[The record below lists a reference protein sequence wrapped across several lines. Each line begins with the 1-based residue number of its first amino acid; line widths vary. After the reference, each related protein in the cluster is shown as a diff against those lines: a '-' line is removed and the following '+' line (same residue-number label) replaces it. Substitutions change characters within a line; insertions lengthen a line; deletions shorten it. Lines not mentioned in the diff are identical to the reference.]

1 MMTPFYLLSS
11 IHNSRF
17 LPSPPQIQRVDIME
31 EIQSQSDNY
40 RSSSSSASSPASRVP
55 SSNFFYLRKP
65 GALRQPISFED
76 SPDWEETDVEVR
88 VEEGGG
94 DSINTAT
101 TPISPYLSK
110 HNSGSLPSPPLPEG
124 AVVSR
129 KIAGATMVWKDLTV
143 TIKGKR
149 KYSDRVIKSSN
160 GYALPGTMT
169 VIMGPGKSGKST
181 LLRALAGRLDDS
193 AKTYGEVFVNGAKSK
208 LQYGSYGFV
217 ERKNTLIGSLTVRE
231 FLYYSALLQ
240 LPGFFYQKKSVVE
253 DAILAMSLGDYANK
267 LIGGHCYMKGLP
279 SGERRRVSIARELV
293 MRPQVLFIDEP
304 LYRLDSVSALLMMV
318 TLKKLASTGCTLI
331 FTIYQSSTEVFGLYD
346 RICLLSNGNTLFFG
360 ETLACLQHFSNAGFP
375 CPIMQSPSDHF
386 LRAINTDF
394 DRIIAMCKTWQD
406 DNGDF
411 SSVNMDT
418 AIAIRTLEETYRSSA
433 DAAAVENMILR
444 LTETEGP
451 TLKSKGKANSAT
463 RIAVLTWR
471 SLLIMSRE
479 WKYYWL
485 RLILCMLLALCV
497 GTAFSGLGHSLSSVG
512 TRVAAI
518 FVFVSFASLLSIIGV
533 PAHLKE
539 VKVYG
544 CEDSNQHSGG
554 FVFLTGQVFASLP
567 FLFLISISSSLVF
580 YFLVGLRNDFSFM
593 MYFVLNFF
601 MCLLVNEGIVLV
613 VATILQDM
621 FWTISTLVFLHVVM
635 MLSAG
640 YFRIRSALPGPV
652 WMYPIS
658 YISFHTYSIQGL
670 LENEYDGTSF
680 AVGQVRTISGY
691 QALHNVYDVSPNQ
704 NSKWKN
710 LMILSLMA
718 IAYRVL
724 VFLLLHIRVKKNSF
738 LFRFVCCKIG
748 MNDRR

>member
-1 MMTPFYLLSS
+1 
-11 IHNSRF
+11 
-17 LPSPPQIQRVDIME
+17 ME
-31 EIQSQSDNY
+31 EIQAHSDNY
-40 RSSSSSASSPASRVP
+40 ESSSSAASSPPSRVP

-65 GALRQPISFED
+65 GGSRQPISFED
-76 SPDWEETDVEVR
+76 SPDWEENINNHNADVGVR
-88 VEEGGG
+88 VEERGGG

-101 TPISPYLSK
+101 TPVSPSLSK
-110 HNSGSLPSPPLPEG
+110 LNSVSLRSPPFPEG
-124 AVVSR
+124 AR
-129 KIAGATMVWKDLTV
+129 KIAGVSIVWKDLTV

-149 KYSDRVIKSSN
+149 KYSDQVVKSSN

-181 LLRALAGRLDDS
+181 LLRALSGRLDDS
-193 AKTYGEVFVNGAKSK
+193 AKTYGEVYVNGAKSG

-231 FLYYSALLQ
+231 FLYCSALLQ

-253 DAILAMSLGDYANK
+253 DAIHAMSLGEYANK
-267 LIGGHCYMKGLP
+267 LIGGHCCMKGLH
-279 SGERRRVSIARELV
+279 SGEKRRVSIARELV

-304 LYRLDSVSALLMMV
+304 LYHLDSVSALLMMV
-318 TLKKLASTGCTLI
+318 TLKRLASTGCTLI

-406 DNGDF
+406 ENGDL
-411 SSVNMDT
+411 SNINMDT
-418 AIAIRTLEETYRSSA
+418 AVAICTLEETYRSSS
-433 DAAAVENMILR
+433 DASAVEATMLK
-444 LTETEGP
+444 LTEREGP
-451 TLKSKGKANSAT
+451 SLKSKGKASSAT

-471 SLLIMSRE
+471 SLLVMSRE

-485 RLILCMLLALCV
+485 RLILCLLLASCV
-497 GTAFSGLGHSLSSVG
+497 GTSFSGLGHSLSFVG

-518 FVFVSFASLLSIIGV
+518 FVFVSFASLLSIVGV
-533 PAHLKE
+533 PAQLKE
-539 VKVYG
+539 VKVYA

-554 FVFLTGQVFASLP
+554 IVFLTGQILASFP

-580 YFLVGLRNDFSFM
+580 YFLAGLRNGFGFM

-601 MCLLVNEGIVLV
+601 MCLLVNEGLVLV
-613 VATILQDM
+613 VVTALQDM
-621 FWTISTLVFLHVVM
+621 FWSITTLVFVHAVM

-652 WMYPIS
+652 WMYPVS
-658 YISFHTYSIQGL
+658 YIAFHTYSIQGL

-691 QALHNVYDVSPNQ
+691 QALQNVYDVSPDEY
-704 NSKWKN
+704 SKWRN
-710 LMILSLMA
+710 LLILSLMA
-718 IAYRVL
+718 LVYRLL
-724 VFLLLHIRVKKNSF
+724 VFLLLHFRVKKNSSLYRF
-738 LFRFVCCKIG
+738 LCCKLK
-748 MNDRR
+748 MKD